1 MSQCVVLLA
10 KETLLSKCPSLSRC
24 IKLVVVIKCS
34 SGVGWGVRPSDGLA
48 SHPGREKKII
58 NIPAFLV
65 LWNKPEGSPDLKAD
79 LALTGF

>member
-34 SGVGWGVRPSDGLA
+34 SGG
-48 SHPGREKKII
+48 GREKKII

-65 LWNKPEGSPDLKAD
+65 LWNKPEGSLDLKAD

>member
-1 MSQCVVLLA
+1 M
-10 KETLLSKCPSLSRC
+10 
-24 IKLVVVIKCS
+24 
-34 SGVGWGVRPSDGLA
+34 RPSDGLA

>member
-34 SGVGWGVRPSDGLA
+34 SGVGGLGGGVG
-48 SHPGREKKII
+48 GET
-58 NIPAFLV
+58 F
-65 LWNKPEGSPDLKAD
+65 
-79 LALTGF
+79 